1 MFHRKTYRNT
11 EAQKNHMLVYS
22 KMVREVLECRSVYEE
37 SPKIRGMYKNKN
49 DSYSTAGCFY
59 LDCSLRCTSVYE
71 HKWRQS

>member
-1 MFHRKTYRNT
+1 
-11 EAQKNHMLVYS
+11 
-22 KMVREVLECRSVYEE
+22 MVREVLECRSVYEE

>member
-1 MFHRKTYRNT
+1 
-11 EAQKNHMLVYS
+11 
-22 KMVREVLECRSVYEE
+22 MVREDLECRSVYEE

-71 HKWRQS
+71 HKFNSICPASSGG